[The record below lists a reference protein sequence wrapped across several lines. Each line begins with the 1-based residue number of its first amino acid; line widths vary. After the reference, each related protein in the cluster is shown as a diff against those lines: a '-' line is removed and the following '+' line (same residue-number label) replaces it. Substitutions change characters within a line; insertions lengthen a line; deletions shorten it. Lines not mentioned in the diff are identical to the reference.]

1 MIVQDCLAS
10 YVCGISWTFLRVITN
25 QLGMQEIIFL
35 SKMSILTNDN
45 LFWIRYGII
54 DNYTD
59 ISSILCSS
67 QYKECTS
74 FLNVEWYF
82 EDIMSV
88 CTKSLKK
95 KKEINILFLDIF
107 SQMDI
112 WKWFCFQF
120 PEVIGLYTHI
130 IYILPQFR

>member
-10 YVCGISWTFLRVITN
+10 YVCGISLAFLRVNTN
-25 QLGMQEIIFL
+25 QLGMQEI
-35 SKMSILTNDN
+35 M
-45 LFWIRYGII
+45 LFIQWVRYGII

-74 FLNVEWYF
+74 FLNVEWFF

-88 CTKSLKK
+88 C
-95 KKEINILFLDIF
+95 ILYNGATHQRSVIF
-107 SQMDI
+107 NKI
-112 WKWFCFQF
+112 
-120 PEVIGLYTHI
+120 VIT
-130 IYILPQFR
+130 

>member
-59 ISSILCSS
+59 NSSILCSI
-67 QYKECTS
+67 QYKECTR
-74 FLNVEWYF
+74 FFNVEWFF

-88 CTKSLKK
+88 C
-95 KKEINILFLDIF
+95 ILYNGATHQRSVIF
-107 SQMDI
+107 NKI
-112 WKWFCFQF
+112 
-120 PEVIGLYTHI
+120 VIT
-130 IYILPQFR
+130 